1 MATDCVCFIIKELVI
16 LKLLSSWVLFAQLL
30 FCNEKGINRAAE
42 WIQRIVF
49 ENSYIVIY
57 KFTEIYNLKESEV
70 TGCL

>member
-1 MATDCVCFIIKELVI
+1 M
-16 LKLLSSWVLFAQLL
+16 KLLSSWVLFSQLL
-30 FCNEKGINRAAE
+30 FFNENGIRRAAE